1 MIMKN
6 ILMVAVVVAGLMTVT
21 YRFLPADMRSKVD
34 AQVNNVAQ
42 TKHVLPTANAD
53 TEPKKYRL
61 VIPDEQAASQNIQ
74 AQAKTSLV
82 ASAYIQHL
90 NDIQVQGEGRLIKV
104 LPDDNDGSKHQ
115 RFILKTPEEIT
126 VLIAHNIDLAQRV
139 TNLTIGDTVYFSG
152 EYVWNEKGGIVHWT
166 HKDPRGRHESGWL
179 KHNGV
184 TYQ

>member
-1 MIMKN
+1 MKN
-6 ILMVAVVVAGLMTVT
+6 ILMVVVIVAGLATAA
-21 YRFLPADMRSKVD
+21 YRFLPADLRNKVD
-34 AQVNNVAQ
+34 AQANRIAQ
-42 TKHVLPTANAD
+42 TKPLVPVATAD
-53 TEPKKYRL
+53 TESKKYRL
-61 VIPDEQAASQNIQ
+61 VIPDEQASAQNIQ

-126 VLIAHNIDLAQRV
+126 ILIAHNIDLAKRV
-139 TNLTIGDTVYFSG
+139 TNLTIGDTIYFSG

-166 HKDPRGRHESGWL
+166 HHDPRGRHEAGWL